1 MKHPVILPA
10 RHHVTKLII
19 EHEHEKAQHFGGYR
33 YVLAKTR
40 LKYWILN
47 GISAVKHYLKPCFV
61 CREEKAEALNQII
74 APLPAD
80 RLIPHRRIFTATALD
95 YFGPITVL
103 NKRSREKRWG
113 CVFTCMATR
122 AVHIEKVDSL
132 STTSFLNALFRF
144 IYSRGF
150 SVKTIYSDNASCF
163 KGADAE
169 LVAALKKRDNKKIF
183 CALRNHGITFL
194 YNPPAASHQGGVF
207 ERQIR
212 SVRKIFRVR
221 QIQTIQKIFHGMQS
235 LNFASLSDEALVTL
249 MKEAEVIINTR
260 PITPIPDS
268 SDDFAALM
276 PLTMMTGVLDP
287 EAPVD
292 TFSSG
297 DMLKKSWRQ
306 TQKLGDIFWQQ
317 WLQHYIPILQ
327 KSQKWHSESR
337 DVRRGDLVLHLEKD
351 IVSPRQIYPK
361 AVVKD
366 VIKNKDGHVRRAFIR
381 LSDGRILLRDVR
393 KLALLEAS
401 DP

>member
-1 MKHPVILPA
+1 M
-10 RHHVTKLII
+10 
-19 EHEHEKAQHFGGYR
+19 
-33 YVLAKTR
+33 
-40 LKYWILN
+40 
-47 GISAVKHYLKPCFV
+47 
-61 CREEKAEALNQII
+61 
-74 APLPAD
+74 
-80 RLIPHRRIFTATALD
+80 
-95 YFGPITVL
+95 
-103 NKRSREKRWG
+103 
-113 CVFTCMATR
+113 
-122 AVHIEKVDSL
+122 
-132 STTSFLNALFRF
+132 
-144 IYSRGF
+144 
-150 SVKTIYSDNASCF
+150 KTIYSDNASCF

-337 DVRRGDLVLHLEKD
+337 DIRRGDLVLHLEKD
-351 IVSPRQIYPK
+351 IVSPRRIYPK